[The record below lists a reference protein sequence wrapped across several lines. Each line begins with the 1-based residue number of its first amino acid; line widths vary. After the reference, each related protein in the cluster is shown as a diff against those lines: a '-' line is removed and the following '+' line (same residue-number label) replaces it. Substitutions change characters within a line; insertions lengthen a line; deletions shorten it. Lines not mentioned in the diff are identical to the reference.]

1 MAMIKFGAVFLLIAG
16 LDSRRITETGCIPK
30 VQYGPYYENEVLKII
45 HRAPVKRN
53 GPVWNFDKFLAL
65 GKFALWAIFFDK
77 MSKKNVLIEK

>member
-53 GPVWNFDKFLAL
+53 GPV
-65 GKFALWAIFFDK
+65 
-77 MSKKNVLIEK
+77 